1 MTSTLFDSSVLI
13 AHLRGVSQAG
23 QLLAGVPR
31 PQRLVSVLSRVEIEG
46 GMQSGERPD
55 AARLFGI
62 VTLIPVSDVI
72 ARRAAEHLRRF
83 RRSHKGIDIVDYV
96 IAASAEVHEASLA
109 TLNLRHFP
117 MFKQLEAPW

>member
-46 GMQSGERPD
+46 GMRSGERSD
-55 AARLFGI
+55 VARLFGI
-62 VTLIPVSDVI
+62 VTLVPVSDVI
-72 ARRAAEHLRRF
+72 ARHAAEHLRRF

-96 IAASAEVHEASLA
+96 IAASAEVHEANLT